1 MPDRQGPL
9 AAESPEPPAQDAPVQ
24 AGHSSPEQTALAE
37 LRPTDESQVAA
48 LLASASAAGRALA
61 IRGGGTKA
69 GWGNPLRRCDHILST
84 QELRGFSHADADN
97 LTLSAA
103 AGTTI
108 AEARAQAEAMG
119 RVLPLDPRFPTRAT
133 VGGVVA
139 TADQGARSAGYGG
152 VRDVVLGVRAVLA
165 DGSVVKFGG
174 LTMKNV
180 AGYDMTKLFVGSFGV
195 LGVITEVTF
204 RLLPRPQSQSLVVL
218 PLPSYPEAR
227 TTIARILDSYLQ
239 PLALEVVSRG
249 SGETPYLLAGFAGHP
264 AAVARSVKEVRA
276 IHPTPP
282 EAILS
287 ESEAEA
293 LYEALAATGPAG
305 PVAGTVGTRASL
317 PLSRVI
323 DLIESAEELADQ
335 HGLSLA
341 FRGNAARG
349 MVDLFLGLKEQT
361 AKATADAPTAAPAQG
376 PTAAAAQAPADLGAC
391 LSALRARALAWGGSL
406 VVTQRAPLLPA
417 SFDAWGDPPAAINIM
432 RRLKER
438 FDPQGVLNPGRFVG
452 GI

>member
-1 MPDRQGPL
+1 
-9 AAESPEPPAQDAPVQ
+9 V
-24 AGHSSPEQTALAE
+24 
-37 LRPTDESQVAA
+37 LRPTDENQVAA
-48 LLASASAAGRALA
+48 LLASASADGTALA

-69 GWGNPLRRCDHILST
+69 GWGNPLRRLDHILST
-84 QELRGFSHADADN
+84 EELRGFSHADADN

-119 RVLPLDPRFPTRAT
+119 RVLPLDPRFPSRAT

-204 RLLPRPQSQSLVVL
+204 RLLPRPQSQCLVIL
-218 PLPSYPEAR
+218 PLPSYPEAK

-264 AAVARSVKEVRA
+264 AAVARSVREVKD
-276 IHPTPP
+276 IHPAPP

-287 ESEAEA
+287 DSEAEA

-305 PVAGTVGTRASL
+305 TVAGTVGTRASL

-323 DLIESAEELADQ
+323 DLVEAVERLAAQ

-349 MVDLFLGLKEQT
+349 MVDLFLGLKEQ
-361 AKATADAPTAAPAQG
+361 KASTSAAGPSGATSADG
-376 PTAAAAQAPADLGAC
+376 PSGATSTDGPFATTPADPAFAGTRAAHLAAC
-391 LSALRARALAWGGSL
+391 LSALRATAVAWGGSL
-406 VVTQRAPLLPA
+406 VVTQRAPLLPP
-417 SFDAWGDPPAAINIM
+417 SFDAWGDPPSAVIIM